1 MRRGENM
8 GDVRSC
14 AARHR
19 QVLSFC
25 RKRAASQTPSYV
37 GTFWP
42 AALQRRSSERPCT
55 SELREN
61 ARGVCIAR
69 WYDPATA
76 EFTSIDP
83 DAVETGTP
91 YAYAGDDPV
100 NEGDPSGMDPCV
112 WADGSISGGGCSH
125 EGVDMSQLDGRQ
137 EYSFIAF
144 DSLHGWN
151 AIMAAAVVGNFT
163 YESGGLLDPSALEWG
178 CSAPSPTCGIGI
190 AQWSATD
197 RRQALQAAGGWVPGV
212 PYNSLE
218 PRPIGR
224 GLPWDSTL
232 QGMFTSQVAFAISEF
247 LGPYSYV
254 VADMKAAAASAP
266 QTSSEATA
274 QLLQAVALVR
284 DKYEVGDANPA
295 RYIDSARVFNR
306 FGVLAGVP
314 ASIQADE
321 QAGGPSDAAT
331 GCGARFTGPL
341 P

>member
-1 MRRGENM
+1 VGPLTTRRYRALS
-8 GDVRSC
+8 VRQ
-14 AARHR
+14 RR
-19 QVLSFC
+19 Q
-25 RKRAASQTPSYV
+25 A
-37 GTFWP
+37 
-42 AALQRRSSERPCT
+42 RRSSAEVTGPTAAAGCGSSSQRLCAT
-55 SELREN
+55 KVRN
-61 ARGVCIAR
+61 HARAVCVAR